1 MAENNTA
8 PCSAPCLVAT
18 ALNTVEIK
26 QRELGELAGGHC
38 RVKTELSMV
47 STGTE
52 LHTIQGTHT
61 QDRPFPRSTGYIA
74 LGHIVGIGDGVEGLA
89 LGQRVLSPF
98 AHLALIDVPA
108 ERLRPVPE
116 GVASTDAVCTV
127 LLGISLRGV
136 RAAKVQLGD
145 SVAVFGQGVVGA
157 FATHLAKLAGACP
170 VIAVDPVAARRDV
183 AMKMGAD
190 VAIDPAAENV
200 HERIMEI
207 TGGAGVRAAVEATA
221 STKVIGSLP
230 ALTARQGR
238 IIVLGG
244 IHGTAE
250 LDLYTFFQKSDQ
262 RMIGCGAAHFDDF
275 PYCDDEA
282 NRNAI
287 LRMMQAGM
295 IRPGPVVTHRVPYT
309 EAPKMYQM
317 LIHEKDKAIGVQF
330 DWADA

>member
-1 MAENNTA
+1 MPENNTA

-18 ALNTVEIK
+18 ALNTVEVK
-26 QRELGELAGGHC
+26 QRELGELAPGQC
-38 RVKTELSMV
+38 RVKAELSMV

-74 LGHIVGIGDGVEGLA
+74 LGNIVGIGEGVEGVE

-108 ERLRPVPE
+108 ERLKPVPE
-116 GVASTDAVCTV
+116 GIPSTDAVCTV
-127 LLGISLRGV
+127 LLGISIRGV

-145 SVAVFGQGVVGA
+145 SVAVFGQGVIGA
-157 FATHLAKLAGACP
+157 FATHLAKLSGACP
-170 VIAVDPVAARRDV
+170 VIAVDPVGARREV
-183 AMKMGAD
+183 AKKMGAD
-190 VAIDPAAENV
+190 VVIDPGAEDPR
-200 HERIMEI
+200 ERIMEI
-207 TGGAGVRAAVEATA
+207 TGGEGVRAAIEATA
-221 STKVIGSLP
+221 TTRVIGSLP

-244 IHGTAE
+244 IHGKAE

-275 PYCDDEA
+275 PYCDDGA
-282 NRNAI
+282 NRDAI
-287 LRMMQAGM
+287 LRMMAAGM
-295 IRPGPVVTHRVPYT
+295 IRPGPVVTHRAPYT
-309 EAPKMYQM
+309 EGPKMYRM
-317 LIHEKDKAIGVQF
+317 LIEEKDKAIGVQF
-330 DWADA
+330 DWTGA